1 MLKID
6 QAAFTY
12 KAEFNSYPP
21 EYPAAV
27 DVSPMQRPYS
37 SGDARMCVSIVDAQL
52 MGLISHQQQRVGAA
66 LGKVGQ
72 GRGKGEGCR
81 AGPCCDG
88 RWASQGVQRHEA
100 QASGC

>member
-6 QAAFTY
+6 QAGFPY
-12 KAEFNSYPP
+12 KARFNSYPP

-27 DVSPMQRPYS
+27 DVPPMQRPYS
-37 SGDARMCVSIVDAQL
+37 SGDAHMCVSIVDAQL
-52 MGLISHQQQRVGAA
+52 MGLISHQQQCVGAA
-66 LGKVGQ
+66 LSKVGQ

-81 AGPCCDG
+81 AGPCCDS
-88 RWASQGVQRHEA
+88 RWGSQGVQRHEA